1 MMPAANDCRGDIV
14 TRRVLAL
21 VGALAVWL
29 LFTAAGASAGEQYP
43 PTGED
48 GGRDKKVK
56 VVKFHEVDGADE
68 GGEGGGELSVT
79 GSSSTVPL
87 VATAAGLMV
96 VGAGLAFGVQ
106 RRRTQP
112 A

>member
-1 MMPAANDCRGDIV
+1 V
-14 TRRVLAL
+14 TRRVLLLL
-21 VGALAVWL
+21 VVLTVGS

-43 PTGED
+43 PSDE
-48 GGRDKKVK
+48 GGQEEVAKLKKA
-56 VVKFHEVDGADE
+56 DGAERDGE
-68 GGEGGGELSVT
+68 RGGEGGGELVT
-79 GSSSTVPL
+79 TGASSTLPL

-106 RRRTQP
+106 RRRTQT

>member
-1 MMPAANDCRGDIV
+1 MK
-14 TRRVLAL
+14 RRVLLML
-21 VGALAVWL
+21 VVLTLGS

-43 PTGED
+43 PTGE
-48 GGRDKKVK
+48 GGKDK
-56 VVKFHEVDGADE
+56 VVKVKKVG
-68 GGEGGGELSVT
+68 GGEGDGGGGGGGVADT
-79 GSSSTVPL
+79 GASSTIPL

-106 RRRTQP
+106 RRRPQT